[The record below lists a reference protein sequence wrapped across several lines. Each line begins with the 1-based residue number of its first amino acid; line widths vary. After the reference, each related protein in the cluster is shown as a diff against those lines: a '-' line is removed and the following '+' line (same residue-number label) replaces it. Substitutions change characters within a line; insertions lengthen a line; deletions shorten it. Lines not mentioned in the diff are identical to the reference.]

1 MAVLGCDPPLNV
13 GCLVEAGQGNAGSRN
28 LDTQENIDFVPTYQG
43 TCKNLLLGYD
53 CLGLVSFDNDQ
64 ELSLIGKGSIQ
75 VRWPNSTKETENF
88 WTTCQSERKLL

>member
-1 MAVLGCDPPLNV
+1 MRQGKGTL
-13 GCLVEAGQGNAGSRN
+13 EAGTW
-28 LDTQENIDFVPTYQG
+28 TQENIDFVPTYQG

-75 VRWPNSTKETENF
+75 VRAGFFSPVFGHYRFLT
-88 WTTCQSERKLL
+88 